1 MSETTGLGCAAPAG
15 EGPRETDDQEG
26 RCGLQDDL
34 AVCQACFAQLC
45 KDHRVAPY
53 TPKGP
58 ALAKGRKGGLPILC
72 SDTAGCVL
80 VVLCNCGRG
89 RSRSL
94 AAL

>member
-26 RCGLQDDL
+26 RCGWQDDP

-45 KDHRVAPY
+45 EDHRVAPY
-53 TPKGP
+53 TPKGA
-58 ALAKGRKGGLPILC
+58 ALAKGRNDGLPALC
-72 SDTAGCVL
+72 RDTAGCVL